1 MLLSD
6 RDLLS
11 LVETD
16 SNFIKPFSRHNLQS
30 SSYDVTL
37 SNEIQVLRASSAP
50 INISDQVAIDRIY
63 EPKDISR
70 GYLIKPGEYILCRL
84 QESISLPDDVVA
96 FAAPRTRFTRLGLLL
111 SGQFCNPSYS
121 GTLSLGLQNVSN
133 SNISLAPGL
142 IIGQLVFC
150 RLGEMPLEQNLY
162 RNKADAAYQNETAF
176 RGSTFEGDE
185 LTGEAKDILEGMLR
199 HFGEV

>member
-6 RDLLS
+6 RELMS
-11 LVETD
+11 LVEANSD
-16 SNFIKPFSRHNLQS
+16 FIKPFSKRNLQS
-30 SSYDVTL
+30 SSYDVAL
-37 SNEIQVLRASSAP
+37 SGEIQVLRASAAP
-50 INISDQVAIDRIY
+50 INISDQVSIDRIY
-63 EPKDISR
+63 ESKDISR
-70 GYLIKPGEYILCRL
+70 GYLIKPGEFILCRL
-84 QESISLPDDVVA
+84 KESISLPDDVAA
-96 FAAPRTRFTRLGLLL
+96 FAVPRTRFTRLGLLL
-111 SGQFCNPSYS
+111 SGRYCNPSYS

-150 RLGEMPLEQNLY
+150 KLGETPFEHSLY
-162 RNKADAAYQNETAF
+162 RNRVDAAYQNETAF

-199 HFGEV
+199 HFGEA